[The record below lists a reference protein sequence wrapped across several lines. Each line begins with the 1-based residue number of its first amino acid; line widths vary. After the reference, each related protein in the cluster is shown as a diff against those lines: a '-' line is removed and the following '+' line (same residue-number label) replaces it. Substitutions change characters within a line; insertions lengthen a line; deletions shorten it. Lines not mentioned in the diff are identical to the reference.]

1 MSNPEK
7 LQDFGEHIAGAK
19 KETYFRAIDPT
30 SEEAKTLPLSK
41 LWIDKDIKAIEDI
54 EIASIAHTLRDALP
68 TRPRSPYKLNR
79 WLDEVSKSQAIVVG
93 LLEKNDPVFTEIVM
107 REFEKTRNGNKAYL
121 LTKLDREDWK
131 KVGDVRFLQ
140 NTNENN
146 SVYLSVQLKG
156 ERHSFYPKEPVT
168 LANYDTRAMIDE
180 FASDIQTI
188 LKDKDKNMATKEMT
202 ASSFDI
208 YTYKKDN
215 TAFICAKTDRQ
226 KTPLITFETLAEAR
240 EYKKDPENIAELS
253 RRWTA
258 HREQNSITKSDMR
271 NAVNEERTGQSYRD
285 HDITPDEFMATFG
298 VRGGQ
303 FGNWVTGDER
313 QQMLNNAY
321 DGFMDLS
328 KALKIDPKAIGLN
341 GTLGIA
347 FGARGSGWASAHY
360 ERGEQVINLTKT
372 RGAGSLAHEWWHALD
387 HYMKNGD
394 GLLTRHLNAN
404 STARHQEL
412 IAPVRELVKDIHKSE
427 LYSRSQKADAYRSQ
441 PYFSTDVEMTARAFE
456 GHIQHTLSTMGIKN
470 DFLVNIKAEKDWQKN
485 LDAYPY
491 PKAEELEP
499 LGKAYNTVFDTLKEV
514 DKEFVPVHYEPE
526 QIIHADTLAV
536 TGAEKTK
543 ESLEPIMKNQENNS
557 LNIIAK
563 DFSNDPASKEVQ
575 DRVMA
580 LAKQHPQELIKIYT
594 EMSSTFNG
602 RYIASD
608 MMKEVFDDFNQSPAH
623 RNQFNNA
630 VHNSAA
636 TLSALH
642 FEQMINEPVTDG
654 RDTVVFL
661 TGCPG
666 AGKTSSVMNSN
677 TLKQNVGIVF
687 EGQLANAHQN
697 PATIKKIQQA
707 LDKGFKVE
715 IIAVNPLPEQALE
728 NTFKRYYDP
737 NDGRGAPI
745 STMARIQGNTYDGLK
760 AIQDKFGD
768 KVELHIVDKPDG
780 NKNTIKYDGWQHLDV
795 IKSQGTE
802 ADIAKRLENH
812 LINHYSQGK
821 IDYECFKQSAGSEE
835 RAKQLLGSRV
845 VERDSESERE
855 NGNGREISSGSRQ
868 ESHTQQGR
876 NSSPVSQAH
885 THITNSQTKP
895 NLSTQNTYIN
905 CPYAEKDQAK
915 ALGAKWDNA
924 NKSWYVPQGTD
935 LSKFE
940 KWLVPEKE
948 KTTENPAITPTP
960 QGKTYLYT
968 TPSDNEAIQ
977 KLKVDGI
984 VKFDLPNKVWYT
996 LEPENP
1002 QVKQWLQPAH
1012 VPSAEEAFAEHLRAN
1027 GISLDNGHPIADGRP
1042 HRLSN
1047 DGSNKKNVMYQL
1059 YRNDGGIPAGRIT
1072 NFSRGGTPEKWVYPA
1087 EYIAVLKNIEAV
1099 NVAKGL
1105 AKPTPSI
1112 AHSSTEKTYPTQE
1125 QGQSP
1130 KIHSVSPEQ
1139 QATYDKT
1146 ASRVA
1151 MVMQFAPLAQQH
1163 EYLDRKQVTHNH
1175 IMRIVPDKSQLPP
1188 QFANDIVIAN
1198 DWKEAQALRNQGDE
1212 RMILQKGNLMIPQFN
1227 EQGELRSFETIGYQ
1241 GAKYALKGGEKNGLS
1256 VTLGQAKNG
1265 QPIIIAEGYATGAT
1279 LHEQTGRTVVVAFGK
1294 GGLLNIAQ
1302 QVREHCPDSK
1312 IYIGAD
1318 NDHAKT
1324 LEINPNTG
1332 KPHENVGLV
1341 DAQKVAEAVPNTHV
1355 LVPKFATGEQ
1365 GKDWN
1370 DVYVNK
1376 GVDEFK
1382 RQLIEQLNH
1391 INPPKEQPNITQSEP
1406 TVQERL
1412 DSDFIKQSYPQ
1423 MSDENLKAIQVWKE
1437 VITHSE
1443 KYAPETK
1450 EDLLKRLA
1458 DHIPS
1463 YANGERLPL
1472 PTGYMEQQQDMGK
1485 QTAIDSQHQEHDKDD
1500 GGRQ

>member
-1 MSNPEK
+1 MSNEK

-19 KETYFRAIDPT
+19 KETHFKAIDL
-30 SEEAKTLPLSK
+30 SNEETKKLPLSK
-41 LWIDKDIKAIEDI
+41 LWSDKDIKDIEDNHI
-54 EIASIAHTLRDALP
+54 RAVAFALKDSLP
-68 TRPRSPYKLNR
+68 NKPRNYYKLSH
-79 WLDEVSKSQAIVVG
+79 WLDTLHRHQNTVVD
-93 LLEKNDPVFTEIVM
+93 LLQKNDLSYTNAQVDKIANISA
-107 REFEKTRNGNKAYL
+107 KSKAYL
-121 LTKLDREDWK
+121 LPNVEFDDYKRIGK
-131 KVGDVRFLQ
+131 IAFYKSAGSNGVR
-140 NTNENN
+140 
-146 SVYLSVQLKG
+146 LSVRIDDK
-156 ERHSFYPKEPVT
+156 EHSFSPKEPASLVDFDYKKI
-168 LANYDTRAMIDE
+168 LDE
-180 FASDIQTI
+180 FSNDIKTI
-188 LKDKDKNMATKEMT
+188 LQERQLNTNQPKQMT

-208 YTYKKDN
+208 YTRRRDD

-226 KTPLITFETLAEAR
+226 KTPLIEFETLAEAR

-258 HREQNSITKSDMR
+258 HREHNSITKTDMR

-285 HDITPDEFMATFG
+285 QDITPDEFMTTFG

-313 QQMLNNAY
+313 QAMLNATY

-328 KALKIDPKAIGLN
+328 KALNIEPKAIGLN

-347 FGARGSGWASAHY
+347 FGARGSGSASAHY
-360 ERGEQVINLTKT
+360 ETDEKVINLTKT

-387 HYMKNGD
+387 HSMSSTVELTTKNFKTWASPQGNKLRED
-394 GLLTRHLNAN
+394 IRTEPMNDSLKLLMNTIKN
-404 STARHQEL
+404 SDLQ
-412 IAPVRELVKDIHKSE
+412 K
-427 LYSRSQKADAYRSQ
+427 RSQTADAYRS
-441 PYFSTDVEMTARAFE
+441 PAYFSTNVEMTARAFE
-456 GHIQHTLSTMGIKN
+456 SYIQHELSKNGIKN

-543 ESLEPIMKNQENNS
+543 ENQSFALDTYLQNNGFTQDIHGIWQKEVSGYDEKLIIFGYPNSSLDIRLGDNRSTLIAKMDENISLEEVHKTFTESWYSDLVEWRLGNEKTQEHAKQS
-557 LNIIAK
+557 LNTVEPQAQTVGETT
-563 DFSNDPASKEVQ
+563 PTQEPQVQ
-575 DRVMA
+575 SV
-580 LAKQHPQELIKIYT
+580 Q
-594 EMSSTFNG
+594 ST
-602 RYIASD
+602 IQA
-608 MMKEVFDDFNQSPAH
+608 
-623 RNQFNNA
+623 
-630 VHNSAA
+630 
-636 TLSALH
+636 
-642 FEQMINEPVTDG
+642 EQPTQPTPV
-654 RDTVVFL
+654 
-661 TGCPG
+661 
-666 AGKTSSVMNSN
+666 AE
-677 TLKQNVGIVF
+677 Q
-687 EGQLANAHQN
+687 
-697 PATIKKIQQA
+697 QQA
-707 LDKGFKVE
+707 TTPMPN
-715 IIAVNPLPEQALE
+715 ISQY
-728 NTFKRYYDP
+728 NTKL
-737 NDGRGAPI
+737 
-745 STMARIQGNTYDGLK
+745 NT
-760 AIQDKFGD
+760 
-768 KVELHIVDKPDG
+768 
-780 NKNTIKYDGWQHLDV
+780 
-795 IKSQGTE
+795 
-802 ADIAKRLENH
+802 
-812 LINHYSQGK
+812 
-821 IDYECFKQSAGSEE
+821 
-835 RAKQLLGSRV
+835 
-845 VERDSESERE
+845 
-855 NGNGREISSGSRQ
+855 
-868 ESHTQQGR
+868 
-876 NSSPVSQAH
+876 
-885 THITNSQTKP
+885 
-895 NLSTQNTYIN
+895 
-905 CPYAEKDQAK
+905 PYAEKNQAK
-915 ALGAKWDNA
+915 ALGAKWDND
-924 NKSWYVPQGTD
+924 NKTWYVPAGLD

-948 KTTENPAITPTP
+948 KTTENPAPATTP
-960 QGKTYLYT
+960 QSKTYLYT

-977 KLKVDGI
+977 KLKADGI

-1002 QVKQWLQPAH
+1002 QVKQWLHPAH

-1047 DGSNKKNVMYQL
+1047 DGSNDKNVMYQL

-1099 NVAKGL
+1099 NIAKGL

-1112 AHSSTEKTYPTQE
+1112 THSNTEKTYYTQE
-1125 QGQSP
+1125 QGQTP
-1130 KIHSVSPEQ
+1130 KTHSISPEQ

-1163 EYLDRKQVTHNH
+1163 EYLDRKQVTHNN
-1175 IMRIVPDKSQLPP
+1175 IMRIVPDKSHLPP

-1198 DWKEAQALRNQGDE
+1198 GWKEAQALRNQGDE

-1227 EQGELRSFETIGYQ
+1227 AQGELRSFETIGYQ
-1241 GAKYALKGGEKNGLS
+1241 GAKYALKVGEKNGLS
-1256 VTLGQAKNG
+1256 VALGQVKNG
-1265 QPIIIAEGYATGAT
+1265 EPVIITEGYATGAT
-1279 LHEQTGRTVVVAFGK
+1279 LHEQTNRAVLVAFGK
-1294 GGLLNIAQ
+1294 GGLLAVAQ
-1302 QVREHCPDSK
+1302 QIREHCPDSK

-1341 DAQKVAEAVPNTHV
+1341 DAHKVAETVPNTHV
-1355 LVPKFATGEQ
+1355 LAPQFNAGDK

-1370 DVYVNK
+1370 DVYVNQ

-1382 RQLIEQLNH
+1382 RQLKEQLNR
-1391 INPPKEQPNITQSEP
+1391 INPPKEQPNLTQSEP

-1412 DSDFIKQSYPQ
+1412 DIDFIKQSYPQ
-1423 MSDENLKAIQVWKE
+1423 ISDENLKAIQVWKE

-1463 YANGERLPL
+1463 YANGEQLPL
-1472 PTGYMEQQQDMGK
+1472 PAGYTEQQHDMGK
-1485 QTAIDSQHQEHDKDD
+1485 QTAIDSQHQEKDD
-1500 GGRQ
+1500 GGR

>member
-1 MSNPEK
+1 MNNPEK

-30 SEEAKTLPLSK
+30 SEEAKSLPLSK
-41 LWIDKDIKAIEDI
+41 LWNDKDIKAIDDI
-54 EIASIAHTLRDALP
+54 QISAIAHTLKDSLP
-68 TRPRSPYKLNR
+68 SKPRQSYKLNR
-79 WLDEVSKSQAIVVG
+79 WLTELHSRQMTVVD
-93 LLEKNDPVFTEIVM
+93 LVEKNDPVYTQAVLGAVM
-107 REFEKTRNGNKAYL
+107 DMKNGEKAYIL
-121 LTKLDREDWK
+121 PYLDGKDWKRIGKVSIYQAVNTSNTVRLSVEIDKQTHYFDPKIPVILKDLDRK
-131 KVGDVRFLQ
+131 KL
-140 NTNENN
+140 
-146 SVYLSVQLKG
+146 
-156 ERHSFYPKEPVT
+156 
-168 LANYDTRAMIDE
+168 IDE
-180 FASDIQTI
+180 FIGDI
-188 LKDKDKNMATKEMT
+188 KT
-202 ASSFDI
+202 ALDDREKGNNNKALNARSFDI
-208 YTYKKDN
+208 YTRTKDN

-226 KTPLITFETLAEAR
+226 KTPLIEFETLAEAR

-258 HREQNSITKSDMR
+258 HREHNSITKTDMR

-285 HDITPDEFMATFG
+285 HDITPDEFMTTFG

-347 FGARGSGWASAHY
+347 FGARGSGNASAHY

-394 GLLTRHLNAN
+394 DLLTRHLNAN

-491 PKAEELEP
+491 PKTEELEP

-514 DKEFVPVHYEPE
+514 DKEFVPAQYAPE
-526 QIIHADTLAV
+526 SIIHVDTLAV
-536 TGAEKTK
+536 EDEKTK
-543 ESLEPIMKNQENNS
+543 EIRTEWG
-557 LNIIAK
+557 
-563 DFSNDPASKEVQ
+563 DFSPVINQ
-575 DRVMA
+575 D
-580 LAKQHPQELIKIYT
+580 Q
-594 EMSSTFNG
+594 G
-602 RYIASD
+602 
-608 MMKEVFDDFNQSPAH
+608 
-623 RNQFNNA
+623 FNN
-630 VHNSAA
+630 
-636 TLSALH
+636 
-642 FEQMINEPVTDG
+642 EQP
-654 RDTVVFL
+654 
-661 TGCPG
+661 
-666 AGKTSSVMNSN
+666 
-677 TLKQNVGIVF
+677 
-687 EGQLANAHQN
+687 QN
-697 PATIKKIQQA
+697 PISSQQRTLHSTPATDTPANQGIAGLQQA
-707 LDKGFKVE
+707 GG
-715 IIAVNPLPEQALE
+715 AVFQSVLPSQETNPNQ
-728 NTFKRYYDP
+728 
-737 NDGRGAPI
+737 
-745 STMARIQGNTYDGLK
+745 
-760 AIQDKFGD
+760 
-768 KVELHIVDKPDG
+768 
-780 NKNTIKYDGWQHLDV
+780 
-795 IKSQGTE
+795 
-802 ADIAKRLENH
+802 
-812 LINHYSQGK
+812 
-821 IDYECFKQSAGSEE
+821 
-835 RAKQLLGSRV
+835 RV
-845 VERDSESERE
+845 
-855 NGNGREISSGSRQ
+855 
-868 ESHTQQGR
+868 
-876 NSSPVSQAH
+876 
-885 THITNSQTKP
+885 
-895 NLSTQNTYIN
+895 STQNTYIN
-905 CPYAEKDQAK
+905 CPYVEKDQAK

-924 NKSWYVPQGTD
+924 NKSWYVPAGLD

-948 KTTENPAITPTP
+948 KTAESPAIAPTL
-960 QGKTYLYT
+960 QGKTHLYT

-977 KLKVDGI
+977 KLKADGI
-984 VKFDLPNKVWYT
+984 VKFDLPNKAWYT

-1047 DGSNKKNVMYQL
+1047 DGSNDKNVMYQL

-1130 KIHSVSPEQ
+1130 KIHSLSPEQ

-1151 MVMQFAPLAQQH
+1151 MVMQFAPLAQEH
-1163 EYLDRKQVTHNH
+1163 EYLDKKQLTHNH

-1188 QFANDIVIAN
+1188 QFAGDIVIAN
-1198 DWKEAQALRNQGDE
+1198 DWREAQALRNQGDE

-1265 QPIIIAEGYATGAT
+1265 EPIIIAEGYATGAT

-1294 GGLLNIAQ
+1294 GGLLNVAQ
-1302 QVREHCPDSK
+1302 QLREHYPDSK

-1355 LVPKFATGEQ
+1355 LAPQFNTGDK

-1370 DVYVNK
+1370 DVFIDK
-1376 GVDEFK
+1376 GYDEFK
-1382 RQLIEQLNH
+1382 RQLKEQLAQ
-1391 INPPKEQPNITQSEP
+1391 INPPKQQAHTAQREP
-1406 TVQERL
+1406 TIQERL
-1412 DSDFIKQSYPQ
+1412 NSNFIKQNYPQ
-1423 MSDENLKAIQVWKE
+1423 MSDENLKAIQVWKD
-1437 VITHSE
+1437 VITHNE

-1463 YANGERLPL
+1463 YANGGRLPL

-1485 QTAIDSQHQEHDKDD
+1485 QTAIDNQHQEHDKDD